1 MASQNLPSFQAR
13 KKIMKDV
20 LKTAARY
27 IWEEMFQVGFLS
39 LTGAAKR
46 KNRKVGN
53 AQRTAD
59 MQMHTHIFLH
69 L

>member
-1 MASQNLPSFQAR
+1 
-13 KKIMKDV
+13 MKDV